1 MSAKIL
7 AVDDTLEAVELLR
20 LMLETGGFEAIT
32 ALTPQKALRLAAEED
47 GLSAALL
54 DLMMPDIDG
63 LELCRRL
70 RANPETTNLAI
81 IIITAANEPE
91 VEIRVEAAGADALI
105 YKPVDLHDLIT
116 RLNEVLAARG
126 LA

>member
-1 MSAKIL
+1 LGAKIL

-20 LMLETGGFEAIT
+20 IMLETSGFEPIT
-32 ALTPQKALRLAAEED
+32 ALTAQKALRLVGEEEGFAA
-47 GLSAALL
+47 AIL

-70 RANPETTNLAI
+70 RADSQTANLGI
-81 IIITAANEPE
+81 LIVTAANEPE
-91 VEIRVEAAGADALI
+91 VESRAEAAGADGLI
-105 YKPVDLHDLIT
+105 YKPVDLNDLIA

-126 LA
+126 LI

>member
-1 MSAKIL
+1 MGAKIL

-20 LMLETGGFEAIT
+20 IMLETSGFEAIT
-32 ALTPQKALRLAAEED
+32 ALTAQKGLRLAAEE

-63 LELCRRL
+63 LEICRRL
-70 RANPETTNLAI
+70 RADPETANLAI
-81 IIITAANEPE
+81 LIVTAANEPE
-91 VEIRVEAAGADALI
+91 VVDRAEAAGADGLI
-105 YKPVDLHDLIT
+105 YKPVDLYDLIA

-126 LA
+126 LI